1 MAFWKVAG
9 FSQPSPIEQ
18 ILDKEEYN
26 LEELLDED
34 DIIQECKSLN
44 GRLITFLREKKT
56 VEQLL
61 RYLIEPPNDPDDP
74 KKQYRYPFT
83 ACEVFCC
90 EVEAVFNTLLEDE
103 ELLGLLFSLLEQEP
117 PLSCKAAGYFGRVVG
132 QLLLRKTNEMMQHLS
147 NNDEILEKLIRHVDT
162 TSIAD
167 IIKRLVGADDHSS
180 MIFLP
185 MHTQWLAET
194 PLVSMLLDRL
204 APQYSAHVQSNA
216 ADILTAIAHTQP
228 SALATQLMQQ
238 SSLTALFSRALA
250 PGSKVLVTALDVCA
264 ALLEPRRSQ
273 ADASPSAPAGSGTD
287 SSSPLSAGSGAGGGS
302 RPHSDA
308 IASMLQYIP
317 QLMEHL
323 KQPEEAQGAGDAA
336 AEGSDAAAAQAA
348 GVETQETPYGVL
360 APPLGRARLRIVELL
375 AALLRVG
382 GDTADAAIISAR
394 ALPLVQALFLA
405 YPFNNLLHHQ
415 MYALLV
421 AALRRGSATM
431 TAHIF
436 GECQLVAWLAGLPE
450 TVTPRARPGFEGKG
464 PLRAGYLGHVTRI
477 GQVLQEA
484 AQQQQEVAD
493 ALRDCEEWQVFVQ
506 QQLGP
511 RLELE
516 DVMHWQCG
524 RPVSTEGGE
533 LDSDGD
539 DFQNDMDA
547 LEQIQGMPPGMY
559 HRYGVLD
566 DMDDDEDEPSR
577 EDMGDGFGG
586 SGAYNADML
595 VAGMAGLGVSDAAAA
610 GEQPGG
616 AEEGAAGGEEGGA
629 GRGIGNWSLLAH
641 PGATS
646 SAVDI
651 PGERS
656 MEDDAVLL
664 ADDEEMGALTASTL
678 QGSPPVGGEWQ
689 GDAAAA
695 ASPPIDDMVMVEQMD
710 VPDEF

>member
-1 MAFWKVAG
+1 
-9 FSQPSPIEQ
+9 
-18 ILDKEEYN
+18 
-26 LEELLDED
+26 
-34 DIIQECKSLN
+34 
-44 GRLITFLREKKT
+44 
-56 VEQLL
+56 
-61 RYLIEPPNDPDDP
+61 
-74 KKQYRYPFT
+74 
-83 ACEVFCC
+83 
-90 EVEAVFNTLLEDE
+90 VEAVFNTLLEDE
-103 ELLGLLFSLLEQEP
+103 ELLALLFSLLEQEP

-167 IIKRLVGADDHSS
+167 IIKRLVGVDDHSS

-238 SSLTALFSRALA
+238 DSLTALFSRALA
-250 PGSKVLVTALDVCA
+250 PNSKVLVTALDVCA

-273 ADASPSAPAGSGTD
+273 ADASPPAGNGAD
-287 SSSPLSAGSGAGGGS
+287 GSSPLSAGSGAGGGS

-317 QLMEHL
+317 QLMQHL
-323 KQPEEAQGAGDAA
+323 KQPEDAQDAGDAA
-336 AEGSDAAAAQAA
+336 AEGSDGAA
-348 GVETQETPYGVL
+348 GVEVQETPYGVL

-382 GDTADAAIISAR
+382 GDAADAAIIGAR

-421 AALRRGSATM
+421 AALRRGSAAM

-436 GECQLVAWLAGLPE
+436 GECELVAWLAGLPE
-450 TVTPRARPGFEGKG
+450 EVNPRARPGFEGKG

-493 ALRDCEEWQVFVQ
+493 ALRDCAEWQSFVQ

-539 DFQNDMDA
+539 DFQ
-547 LEQIQGMPPGMY
+547 
-559 HRYGVLD
+559 
-566 DMDDDEDEPSR
+566 
-577 EDMGDGFGG
+577 
-586 SGAYNADML
+586 
-595 VAGMAGLGVSDAAAA
+595 
-610 GEQPGG
+610 
-616 AEEGAAGGEEGGA
+616 
-629 GRGIGNWSLLAH
+629 
-641 PGATS
+641 
-646 SAVDI
+646 
-651 PGERS
+651 
-656 MEDDAVLL
+656 
-664 ADDEEMGALTASTL
+664 
-678 QGSPPVGGEWQ
+678 VGCLK
-689 GDAAAA
+689 
-695 ASPPIDDMVMVEQMD
+695 
-710 VPDEF
+710 

>member
-1 MAFWKVAG
+1 
-9 FSQPSPIEQ
+9 
-18 ILDKEEYN
+18 
-26 LEELLDED
+26 
-34 DIIQECKSLN
+34 
-44 GRLITFLREKKT
+44 
-56 VEQLL
+56 
-61 RYLIEPPNDPDDP
+61 
-74 KKQYRYPFT
+74 
-83 ACEVFCC
+83 
-90 EVEAVFNTLLEDE
+90 
-103 ELLGLLFSLLEQEP
+103 
-117 PLSCKAAGYFGRVVG
+117 
-132 QLLLRKTNEMMQHLS
+132 
-147 NNDEILEKLIRHVDT
+147 
-162 TSIAD
+162 
-167 IIKRLVGADDHSS
+167 

-273 ADASPSAPAGSGTD
+273 ADASPPAPNGADG
-287 SSSPLSAGSGAGGGS
+287 SSPLSASSGAGGRSG
-302 RPHSDA
+302 PHSDA

-323 KQPEEAQGAGDAA
+323 KQPEDAQGAGDAA
-336 AEGSDAAAAQAA
+336 AEGSVGAAGQAA
-348 GVETQETPYGVL
+348 GVEVQETPYGVL

-382 GDTADAAIISAR
+382 GDAADAAIIGAR

-421 AALRRGSATM
+421 AALRRGSAVM

-436 GECQLVAWLAGLPE
+436 GECELVAWLAGLPE
-450 TVTPRARPGFEGKG
+450 EVTPRARPGFEGKG

-493 ALRDCEEWQVFVQ
+493 ALRDCAEWQSFVQ

-539 DFQNDMDA
+539 DFQVCCLKRCSVFSSRRLYHLFVA
-547 LEQIQGMPPGMY
+547 WQQLEVHMVGIQQW
-559 HRYGVLD
+559 R
-566 DMDDDEDEPSR
+566 
-577 EDMGDGFGG
+577 
-586 SGAYNADML
+586 
-595 VAGMAGLGVSDAAAA
+595 
-610 GEQPGG
+610 
-616 AEEGAAGGEEGGA
+616 
-629 GRGIGNWSLLAH
+629 AH
-641 PGATS
+641 TS
-646 SAVDI
+646 CAHVTFVH
-651 PGERS
+651 
-656 MEDDAVLL
+656 AVLL
-664 ADDEEMGALTASTL
+664 QLVTAHVSYALHVSVLCPHLHIFICLCATHPVSACCFATL
-678 QGSPPVGGEWQ
+678 FYLLCTFLTE
-689 GDAAAA
+689 
-695 ASPPIDDMVMVEQMD
+695 
-710 VPDEF
+710 

>member
-1 MAFWKVAG
+1 MCMYLMDVAMCMHTAWCACVVACRVCMPAFPLGRITA
-9 FSQPSPIEQ
+9 PSLCVCAPPAPWASTAHG
-18 ILDKEEYN
+18 YWVP
-26 LEELLDED
+26 LLP
-34 DIIQECKSLN
+34 
-44 GRLITFLREKKT
+44 
-56 VEQLL
+56 LL
-61 RYLIEPPNDPDDP
+61 CNI
-74 KKQYRYPFT
+74 RYPFT

-103 ELLGLLFSLLEQEP
+103 ELLALLFSLLEQEP

-264 ALLEPRRSQ
+264 ALLEPRRSP
-273 ADASPSAPAGSGTD
+273 ADASPSAQAGSGAD
-287 SSSPLSAGSGAGGGS
+287 GSSPLSGSAVGGSS
-302 RPHSDA
+302 RPHTDA
-308 IASMLQYIP
+308 IASMLQYVP

-323 KQPEEAQGAGDAA
+323 RQPGEE
-336 AEGSDAAAAQAA
+336 QAA
-348 GVETQETPYGVL
+348 GVAASAEGSTEAAGQAAGVQVQETPYGVL

-382 GDTADAAIISAR
+382 GDVADAAVISAR

-421 AALRRGSATM
+421 AALRRGSTAM

-450 TVTPRARPGFEGKG
+450 QVTPPPRPGSAGKG

-493 ALRDCEEWQVFVQ
+493 ALRECAEWQSFVQ

-511 RLELE
+511 RLEVE

-577 EDMGDGFGG
+577 EDMGDGFGS
-586 SGAYNADML
+586 SGAYSADML
-595 VAGMAGLGVSDAAAA
+595 VAGMAGLGVTDAAEA
-610 GEQPGG
+610 GEQPAG
-616 AEEGAAGGEEGGA
+616 AEEGAAGSEEGSA

-641 PGATS
+641 PG
-646 SAVDI
+646 
-651 PGERS
+651 G
-656 MEDDAVLL
+656 LL
-664 ADDEEMGALTASTL
+664 W
-678 QGSPPVGGEWQ
+678 VCW
-689 GDAAAA
+689 
-695 ASPPIDDMVMVEQMD
+695 
-710 VPDEF
+710 